1 MLSTVQ
7 YHRDRKALFNLFSF
21 FLNSSFSGLAART
34 FITEMANLKYI
45 SRFII
50 FGRTLGMK
58 WTLQSDVLAKKKQ
71 LSFYEGLGL
80 LRPQLKRVFY
90 YLGQPLW

>member
-1 MLSTVQ
+1 MT
-7 YHRDRKALFNLFSF
+7 
-21 FLNSSFSGLAART
+21 
-34 FITEMANLKYI
+34 NLKYM
-45 SRFII
+45 SSFIN
-50 FGRTLGMK
+50 FGQIRGIK
-58 WTLQSDVLAKKKQ
+58 WTVPSYLLAKKKQ